1 VSPGGVLDEQDPAVV
16 AAYEDRTPMER
27 TADPGDIAGAIVYL
41 VSDAAAYVTG
51 ETIAVDGGWT
61 AQ

>member
-27 TADPGDIAGAIVYL
+27 TADPEDIAGAIVYL
-41 VSDAAAYVTG
+41 VSAAAYVTG